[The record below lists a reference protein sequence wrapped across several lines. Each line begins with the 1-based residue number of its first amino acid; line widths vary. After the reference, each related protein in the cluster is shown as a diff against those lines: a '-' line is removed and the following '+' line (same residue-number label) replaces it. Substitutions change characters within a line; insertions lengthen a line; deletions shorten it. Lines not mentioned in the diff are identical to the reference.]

1 MALFSYNDKTL
12 QWFQL
17 RINHHIL
24 ATNKYLHKI
33 KYIDNPTC
41 TFCAEQVETI
51 HHLLWDC
58 KHTKVLIQ
66 DLKSWLADNNIF
78 INITEIPFLF
88 GLHNK
93 STSIVEQLIL
103 LETKYYIFFS
113 RCSKSSLNLTALK
126 RRLQLLYDT
135 NKKAPVFEN
144 NVENFFQIWTQ
155 YRELLTNS
163 S

>member
-1 MALFSYNDKTL
+1 M
-12 QWFQL
+12 FQL

-88 GLHNK
+88 GLYNK

-113 RCSKSSLNLTALK
+113 RCSKSSLNLTVLK

-135 NKKAPVFEN
+135 NKKAAVFEN
-144 NVENFFQIWTQ
+144 NLENFFQIWTQ